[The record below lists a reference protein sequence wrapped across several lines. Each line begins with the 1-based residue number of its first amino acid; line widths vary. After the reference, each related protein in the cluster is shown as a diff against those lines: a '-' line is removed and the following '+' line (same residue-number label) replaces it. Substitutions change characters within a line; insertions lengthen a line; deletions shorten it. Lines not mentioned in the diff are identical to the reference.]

1 MNKIVIGLLLLLPA
15 FLFSQVK
22 EKELAGNFIQLLF
35 ANRVSEAY
43 QLFDSTVKSKIT
55 EEQLGTIM
63 PGIEKQFG
71 KFISGI
77 DTVIN
82 PSVNDSTR
90 RADGENELTTF
101 DFGCKFENGSLS
113 FKIVV
118 NNKQEISGFWITPKT
133 DKVEYRIPEYVN
145 IAKFKE
151 LEVEFGLP
159 EWRLK
164 GTFTIPRRVEKPPVV
179 ILVHGSGP
187 NDRDETI
194 GPNKPFKDLAWG
206 LASKGIAVLRYDKR
220 TKLYGSKMKP
230 ADINIQPEVIDD
242 VLEAV
247 NFLKARD
254 DIDKNKIIVL
264 GHSLGAMVAPMI
276 ASQSQTICGIV
287 MMAAPARKLEDL
299 VLEQMKYIYSL
310 KETISDDERNFL
322 TDLQL
327 NIDSLKNNTL
337 PPSTPIIG
345 IPASYF
351 YNLGKYDQVK
361 VAKGV
366 KLPILILQGERDYQV
381 TMEDFNIWRKK
392 LSDHKNVKLKSYP
405 KLNHLFMTGEG
416 KAKPEEYNLPNSVE
430 IEVIQDIVDWVRE
443 I

>member
-1 MNKIVIGLLLLLPA
+1 MNKIVLGFLLLLPS
-15 FLFSQVK
+15 FLFTQ
-22 EKELAGNFIQLLF
+22 EKELAGNFMQFLF
-35 ANRVSEAY
+35 ANKVSEAY

-71 KFISGI
+71 KFVSSI
-77 DTVIN
+77 DTLVI
-82 PSVNDSTR
+82 
-90 RADGENELTTF
+90 AENELTTF
-101 DFGCKFENGSLS
+101 DFGCKYENGALS

-151 LEVEFGLP
+151 DEVEFGLP

-164 GTFTIPRRVEKPPVV
+164 GTLTIPRRIEKPPVV

-206 LASKGIAVLRYDKR
+206 FASKGIAVLRYDKR
-220 TKLYGSKMKP
+220 TKLHGSKMKP
-230 ADINIQPEVIDD
+230 DEINIQAEVIDD

-247 NFLKARD
+247 KFLNSRD
-254 DIDKNKIIVL
+254 DVNKNKIIVI

-276 ASQSQTICGIV
+276 ASQSKTICGII
-287 MMAAPARKLEDL
+287 MMAAPTRKLEDL
-299 VLEQMKYIYSL
+299 VLEQMEYIYSL
-310 KETISDDERNFL
+310 KEIISDDERSFL
-322 TDLQL
+322 TDLKL
-327 NIDSLKNNTL
+327 KIDSLKNKTL
-337 PPSTPIIG
+337 PSSTPIIG

-351 YNLGKYDQVK
+351 YDLGKYDQVK
-361 VAKGV
+361 TAKGL
-366 KLPILILQGERDYQV
+366 KLTILILQGERDYQV
-381 TMEDFNIWRKK
+381 TTEDFTNWTKE
-392 LSDHKNVKLKSYP
+392 LSGHNNVMLKSYP
-405 KLNHLFMTGEG
+405 KLNHLFMAGEG
-416 KAKPEEYNLPNSVE
+416 KAKPEEYNLPNSVD
-430 IEVIQDIVDWVRE
+430 IEVIKDIVDWV
-443 I
+443 IKN

>member
-1 MNKIVIGLLLLLPA
+1 MNRIIIGLLLLLPS
-15 FLFSQVK
+15 LLPSQEK

-77 DTVIN
+77 DTL
-82 PSVNDSTR
+82 VNV
-90 RADGENELTTF
+90 DGELTTF
-101 DFGCKFENGSLS
+101 DFGVKFENGSLS

-133 DKVEYRIPEYVN
+133 DKVDYRIPEYVN

-151 LEVEFGLP
+151 TEVEFGLP

-164 GTFTIPRRVEKPPVV
+164 GTLTIPRRIEKPPVV

-220 TKLYGSKMKP
+220 TKLHGSKMKP
-230 ADINIQPEVIDD
+230 DDINIQAEVIDD

-247 NFLKARD
+247 NFLKTRND
-254 DIDKNKIIVL
+254 VDNTKIIVL

-276 ASQSQTICGIV
+276 ASQSQTINGII

-299 VLEQMKYIYSL
+299 VLEQMEYIYSL
-310 KETISDDERNFL
+310 KEAISEDERNFL
-322 TDLQL
+322 ADLQL
-327 NIDSLKNNTL
+327 KVDSLKNKTL
-337 PPSTPIIG
+337 SPSTPIIG

-351 YNLGKYDQVK
+351 YDLGKYDQVK
-361 VAKGV
+361 TAKCL

-381 TMEDFNIWRKK
+381 TMEDFINWTKE
-392 LSDHKNVKLKSYP
+392 LSDHQNVKLKSYS

-416 KAKPEEYNLPNSVE
+416 KAKPEEYNLPNSVD
-430 IEVIQDIVDWVRE
+430 IEVIQDILDWV
-443 I
+443 IKI

>member
-1 MNKIVIGLLLLLPA
+1 MNKLAIVLFLLLHS
-15 FLFSQVK
+15 FVSSQEK

-35 ANRVSEAY
+35 ANKVSEAY
-43 QLFDSTVKSKIT
+43 QLFDSTVQSKIT

-63 PGIEKQFG
+63 PGIGKQFG

-77 DTVIN
+77 DTL
-82 PSVNDSTR
+82 VNL
-90 RADGENELTTF
+90 AGDGENELTTF
-101 DFGCKFENGSLS
+101 DFGCKFENGSLN
-113 FKIVV
+113 FKIVIS
-118 NNKQEISGFWITPKT
+118 NKQEISGFWITPKT
-133 DKVEYRIPEYVN
+133 DNVEYRIPEYVN
-145 IAKFKE
+145 IAKFKGID
-151 LEVEFGLP
+151 VEFGLT

-164 GTFTIPRRVEKPPVV
+164 GSLTIPRQIEKPPVV

-206 LASKGIAVLRYDKR
+206 MASKGIAVFRYDKR

-230 ADINIQPEVIDD
+230 GDINIQSEVIDD

-254 DIDKNKIIVL
+254 DVDKSKIIVL
-264 GHSLGAMVAPMI
+264 GHSLGAMVAPLI
-276 ASQSQTICGIV
+276 ASQSQTISGII

-299 VLEQMKYIYSL
+299 VLEQMEYIYSL
-310 KETISDDERNFL
+310 KETISDDEKNFF
-322 TDLQL
+322 TELQL
-327 NIDSLKNNTL
+327 KVDSLKNKTL

-351 YNLGKYDQVK
+351 YDLGKYDQVET
-361 VAKGV
+361 AKDL

-381 TMEDFNIWRKK
+381 TMEDFNIWRKE
-392 LSDHKNVKLKSYP
+392 LSNNKNIKLKSYP

-416 KAKPEEYNLPNSVE
+416 KAKPEEYNLPNSVD
-430 IEVIQDIVDWVRE
+430 IKVIQDIVDWV
-443 I
+443 IKI

>member
-1 MNKIVIGLLLLLPA
+1 MNRIIIGLLLILPSLLP
-15 FLFSQVK
+15 SQ
-22 EKELAGNFIQLLF
+22 EKEIAGKFVKLLF
-35 ANRVSEAY
+35 DNKIAEAY
-43 QLFDSTVKSKIT
+43 QLFDSTVQSKIT
-55 EEQLGTIM
+55 VEQLGSII

-77 DTVIN
+77 DTLVN
-82 PSVNDSTR
+82 PSAN
-90 RADGENELTTF
+90 GENELTTF
-101 DFGCKFENGSLS
+101 DFGCKFENGSLN

-133 DKVEYRIPEYVN
+133 DKVDYRIPEYVN

-151 LEVEFGLP
+151 VEVEFGLP

-164 GTFTIPRRVEKPPVV
+164 GTLTIPRRIEKPPVV

-206 LASKGIAVLRYDKR
+206 FASKGVAVLRYDKR
-220 TKLYGSKMKP
+220 TKLHGSKMKP
-230 ADINIQPEVIDD
+230 GDINIQAEVIDD

-247 NFLKARD
+247 NYLNSRD
-254 DIDKNKIIVL
+254 DVDISKIVVI

-276 ASQSQTICGIV
+276 ASQSKTICGIV
-287 MMAAPARKLEDL
+287 MMAAPTRKLEDL
-299 VLEQMKYIYSL
+299 VLEQMEYIYSL
-310 KETISDDERNFL
+310 KETISDDERSFL
-322 TDLQL
+322 TDLKL
-327 NIDSLKNNTL
+327 KVDSLKNNTL
-337 PPSTPIIG
+337 PPSTPLIG

-351 YNLGKYDQVK
+351 YDLGKYAQVK
-361 VAKGV
+361 TAKGL

-381 TMEDFNIWRKK
+381 TTEDFNTWKK
-392 LSDHKNVKLKSYP
+392 ELSDHKNVMLKSFP

-416 KAKPEEYNLPNSVE
+416 KAKPEEYNLPKSVD
-430 IEVIQDIVDWVRE
+430 IEVIQDIVEWVNIR
-443 I
+443 

>member
-1 MNKIVIGLLLLLPA
+1 MNKSVISFLLLLPA

-22 EKELAGNFIQLLF
+22 EKELAANFIQFLF

-77 DTVIN
+77 DTLVN
-82 PSVNDSTR
+82 PSVDDSTR

-145 IAKFKE
+145 IAKFKKVD
-151 LEVEFGLP
+151 VEFGLP
-159 EWRLK
+159 EWRLQ
-164 GTFTIPRRVEKPPVV
+164 GTLTIPRRIEKPPVV

-220 TKLYGSKMKP
+220 TKLHGSKMKP
-230 ADINIQPEVIDD
+230 DDINIQAEVIDD

-254 DIDKNKIIVL
+254 DVDKSKIIVL

-276 ASQSQTICGIV
+276 ASQSQSISGII

-299 VLEQMKYIYSL
+299 VLEQMEYIYSL
-310 KETISDDERNFL
+310 KEAISEDERNFL

-327 NIDSLKNNTL
+327 KVDSLKNKTL
-337 PPSTPIIG
+337 SPSTPIIG

-351 YNLGKYDQVK
+351 YDLAKYDQVK
-361 VAKGV
+361 TAKGL

-381 TMEDFNIWRKK
+381 TMEDFINWTKE
-392 LSDHKNVKLKSYP
+392 LSQHKNVMLKSYP
-405 KLNHLFMTGEG
+405 KLNHLFMTGKG
-416 KAKPEEYNLPNSVE
+416 KAKPEEYKLPNSVD
-430 IEVIQDIVDWVRE
+430 IGVIKDIVDWVRE

>member
-1 MNKIVIGLLLLLPA
+1 MNKIVFGFLLLLPA

-35 ANRVSEAY
+35 ANKVTEAY
-43 QLFDSTVKSKIT
+43 QLFDSTVKSKIS

-77 DTVIN
+77 DTLVN
-82 PSVNDSTR
+82 PST
-90 RADGENELTTF
+90 DGENELTTL

-118 NNKQEISGFWITPKT
+118 NKKQEISGFWITPKT

-151 LEVEFGLP
+151 VEVEFGLP

-164 GTFTIPRRVEKPPVV
+164 GTLTIPRRIEKPPVV

-230 ADINIQPEVIDD
+230 GDINIQAEVVDD

-247 NFLKARD
+247 NFLKSRD
-254 DIDKNKIIVL
+254 DVEKDKIIVI
-264 GHSLGAMVAPMI
+264 GHSLGAMVAPLI
-276 ASQSQTICGIV
+276 ASQSQSICGII

-299 VLEQMKYIYSL
+299 VLEQMEYIYSL
-310 KETISDDERNFL
+310 KGTISEDEQNFL
-322 TDLQL
+322 SDLQL
-327 NIDSLKNNTL
+327 KVDSLKNRTL
-337 PPSTPIIG
+337 SPSTPIIG
-345 IPASYF
+345 IPATYF
-351 YNLGKYDQVK
+351 YDLSKYDQVK
-361 VAKGV
+361 IAIGS
-366 KLPILILQGERDYQV
+366 KLPILILQGGRDYQV
-381 TMEDFNIWRKK
+381 TMEDFNIWKK
-392 LSDHKNVKLKSYP
+392 ELSQHKNVILKSYP
-405 KLNHLFMTGEG
+405 QLNHLFMTGEG
-416 KAKPEEYNLPNSVE
+416 KAKPEEYNLPNSFD
-430 IEVIQDIVDWVRE
+430 IEVIKDIVDWV
-443 I
+443 IKI

>member
-1 MNKIVIGLLLLLPA
+1 MNRIIIGVLLLLPC
-15 FLFSQVK
+15 FLSSQERENK
-22 EKELAGNFIQLLF
+22 IAANFIHLLF

-43 QLFDSTVKSKIT
+43 QLFDSTVKSKIS

-77 DTVIN
+77 DTLVD
-82 PSVNDSTR
+82 V
-90 RADGENELTTF
+90 DGELTTF
-101 DFGCKFENGSLS
+101 DFGVKFENGALT
-113 FKIVV
+113 FRVVV
-118 NNKQEISGFWITPKT
+118 NKKPEISGFWITPKT

-151 LEVEFGLP
+151 VEVEFGLP

-164 GTFTIPRRVEKPPVV
+164 GTLTIPRRIEKPKVV

-230 ADINIQPEVIDD
+230 DDINIQAEVIDD

-247 NFLKARD
+247 NFLKARND
-254 DIDKNKIIVL
+254 VDKSKIIVL

-276 ASQSQTICGIV
+276 ATQSQSICGII

-299 VLEQMKYIYSL
+299 VLEQMEYIYSL
-310 KETISDDERNFL
+310 KETISDDERSFL

-327 NIDSLKNNTL
+327 KVDSLKNKTL
-337 PPSTPIIG
+337 RSSTPIIG

-351 YNLGKYDQVK
+351 YDLAKYDQVK
-361 VAKGV
+361 SANGGAKSFET
-366 KLPILILQGERDYQV
+366 P
-381 TMEDFNIWRKK
+381 DFNSAR
-392 LSDHKNVKLKSYP
+392 
-405 KLNHLFMTGEG
+405 
-416 KAKPEEYNLPNSVE
+416 
-430 IEVIQDIVDWVRE
+430 
-443 I
+443 

>member
-1 MNKIVIGLLLLLPA
+1 MNKLAIVLFLLLPS
-15 FLFSQVK
+15 FLFSQ
-22 EKELAGNFIQLLF
+22 EKELAGKFLQLLF
-35 ANRVSEAY
+35 DYKTAEAY

-77 DTVIN
+77 DTLVN
-82 PSVNDSTR
+82 PS
-90 RADGENELTTF
+90 ADGENELITF

-118 NNKQEISGFWITPKT
+118 NNKQELSGFWITPKT

-151 LEVEFGLP
+151 VEVESGLP
-159 EWRLK
+159 EWSLK
-164 GTFTIPRRVEKPPVV
+164 GTLTIPRRIEKPPVV

-220 TKLYGSKMKP
+220 TKLHGSKMKP
-230 ADINIQPEVIDD
+230 DDINIQAEVIDD
-242 VLEAV
+242 VLEAE
-247 NFLKARD
+247 NFIKARD
-254 DIDKNKIIVL
+254 DVDKSKIIVL

-276 ASQSQTICGIV
+276 ASQSNSIKGII

-299 VLEQMKYIYSL
+299 VLEQMEYIYSL
-310 KETISDDERNFL
+310 KETISDDERSFL
-322 TDLQL
+322 ADLQL
-327 NIDSLKNNTL
+327 KVDSLKNKTL
-337 PPSTPIIG
+337 SPSTPIIG

-351 YNLGKYDQVK
+351 FDLGKYDQIK
-361 VAKGV
+361 TAKGLE
-366 KLPILILQGERDYQV
+366 LPILILQGERDYQV
-381 TMEDFNIWRKK
+381 TMEDFNTWTKE
-392 LSDHKNVKLKSYP
+392 LSQHKNVLLKSYS

-416 KAKPEEYNLPNSVE
+416 KAKPEEYNLPNSVD
-430 IEVIQDIVDWVRE
+430 IEVIKDIVEWVKKN
-443 I
+443 